1 MKRALDESADYIA
14 TGHYSKTEDGK
25 LFKAKD
31 TNKDQTYFLYQL
43 TKDQLTH
50 SIFPLAD
57 LTKPEIRKVAAEI
70 KLPVAEK
77 KDSQGICFVGK
88 VDVEEFIKSQLGEK
102 QGNFIDI
109 DSGKVVGVHKGFWF
123 YTNGQRRGIR
133 IGGQSKPYFVCG
145 KDTAKNEVYL
155 ARGKDHP
162 ALWGSNMCIN
172 EFHFIDPEYDWT
184 KSRDYT
190 AMVRYRAKA
199 MPCKIKFEK
208 KLISL
213 SATIEFEADVWAPA
227 DGQSL
232 VVFDGQECIG
242 GGIISKC

>member
-1 MKRALDESADYIA
+1 
-14 TGHYSKTEDGK
+14 
-25 LFKAKD
+25 
-31 TNKDQTYFLYQL
+31 
-43 TKDQLTH
+43 
-50 SIFPLAD
+50 
-57 LTKPEIRKVAAEI
+57 
-70 KLPVAEK
+70 
-77 KDSQGICFVGK
+77 
-88 VDVEEFIKSQLGEK
+88 
-102 QGNFIDI
+102 
-109 DSGKVVGVHKGFWF
+109 
-123 YTNGQRRGIR
+123 
-133 IGGQSKPYFVCG
+133 
-145 KDTAKNEVYL
+145 
-155 ARGKDHP
+155 
-162 ALWGSNMCIN
+162 MCIN